1 MLARLASGSYR
12 GQCGKHMLAVSS
24 SHRDPTR
31 TFLDRG
37 GQSKRREHC
46 VAHLW
51 LPGPPAVCYRL
62 RRSRVH
68 PGCAGLAHP
77 LSPGSIGLICLNAAV
92 RAGGE
97 RQKRVAAAD
106 SLARHRRRGHVR
118 GFTGLKNGG
127 FLVHRNHRGVEMSQK
142 SGTAKSSA

>member
-1 MLARLASGSYR
+1 
-12 GQCGKHMLAVSS
+12 MLAVSS

-92 RAGGE
+92 RAGAMSHLMLKSA
-97 RQKRVAAAD
+97 KRA
-106 SLARHRRRGHVR
+106 SLIENLRSLR
-118 GFTGLKNGG
+118 GFDKM
-127 FLVHRNHRGVEMSQK
+127 LVR
-142 SGTAKSSA
+142 